1 MGAVRIQLVGALAVF
16 RDGSGAEA
24 SVGSRKARL
33 PPALLAAHRGAHGE
47 VVVRRIE
54 DRYQSGLVEVRWI
67 AECVICSAHADVGT
81 EALARQW
88 ETAHAQHRC
97 GHRLVRDETGRG
109 WVPDQFATPGGRRG

>member
-1 MGAVRIQLVGALAVF
+1 MP
-16 RDGSGAEA
+16 S
-24 SVGSRKARL
+24 SVPGWL
-33 PPALLAAHRGAHGE
+33 LLAAHRGAHGE